1 MRKREVRIESR
12 GSVRTGEDGHGGKRR
27 KKNTKKKNEKGK
39 GEKEKKKDG
48 ITSRWTRRL
57 AFTVS
62 EASVVANGER
72 RISDW
77 RAEGERAGKGSA
89 RLSGTVGQFK
99 PKIQKVN

>member
-1 MRKREVRIESR
+1 MGMVGNDEKENKKKVKKRER
-12 GSVRTGEDGHGGKRR
+12 
-27 KKNTKKKNEKGK
+27 EKM
-39 GEKEKKKDG
+39 KKDG

-77 RAEGERAGKGSA
+77 WIEGGRAGREACGYRA
-89 RLSGTVGQFK
+89 RS
-99 PKIQKVN
+99 VNLNRKYKK

>member
-1 MRKREVRIESR
+1 MEVRIESR
-12 GSVRTGEDGHGGKRR
+12 GSVRTGEKT
-27 KKNTKKKNEKGK
+27 TKKIHEKRE

-77 RAEGERAGKGSA
+77 RAGSERAGKGSA